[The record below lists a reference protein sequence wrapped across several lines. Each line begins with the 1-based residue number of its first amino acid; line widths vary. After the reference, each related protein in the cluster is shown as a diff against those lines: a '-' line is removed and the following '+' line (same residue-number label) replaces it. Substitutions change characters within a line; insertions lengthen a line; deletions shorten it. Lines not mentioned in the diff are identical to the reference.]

1 LTKKNLL
8 EKNELDF
15 AKHVRDLTMM
25 IKNVLQ
31 KLIWKYLGIYEFPKN
46 ILSPEG
52 KEFLEKLLA
61 TNPEDRMTAFEAFN
75 HPG

>member
-1 LTKKNLL
+1 MGLQYFLL
-8 EKNELDF
+8 EKSQIDKNMLFESFEEAPL
-15 AKHVRDLTMM
+15 KISKDL
-25 IKNVLQ
+25 
-31 KLIWKYLGIYEFPKN
+31 KN
-46 ILSPEG
+46 IPLSPEG